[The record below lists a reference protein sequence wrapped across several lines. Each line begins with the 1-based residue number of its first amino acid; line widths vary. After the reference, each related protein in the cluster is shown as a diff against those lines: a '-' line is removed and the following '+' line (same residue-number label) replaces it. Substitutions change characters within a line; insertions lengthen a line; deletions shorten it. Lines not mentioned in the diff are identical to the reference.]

1 MNLDGELMSPDISF
15 GFDFSEL
22 PNSGEVQTA
31 ISSFQSRI
39 ANDEQEMNRQVFSVI
54 MSRSFSPEGQFAGVN
69 SISNSLGQLLSAQL
83 NSLASQ
89 VDKNLEIN
97 IDLANLDQN
106 TLETFQLSVA
116 YTFLDGRLRVSRD
129 GGFTDNTGQAGAASI
144 IGDWQAEYLLTDDGV
159 YRMRI
164 FNRNNFNTF
173 TSLSLSQNI
182 VTYGVALTQNVS
194 FNSFSE
200 LFQKITQRKE
210 KKRNTSL
217 IEDSDNYLRFQED
230 ADWKP
235 IDLSPVVER
244 LDSIYNKPNQ
254 ILPVDQR

>member
-1 MNLDGELMSPDISF
+1 
-15 GFDFSEL
+15 
-22 PNSGEVQTA
+22 
-31 ISSFQSRI
+31 
-39 ANDEQEMNRQVFSVI
+39 
-54 MSRSFSPEGQFAGVN
+54 
-69 SISNSLGQLLSAQL
+69 
-83 NSLASQ
+83 
-89 VDKNLEIN
+89 
-97 IDLANLDQN
+97 
-106 TLETFQLSVA
+106 
-116 YTFLDGRLRVSRD
+116 VSRD

-210 KKRNTSL
+210 KKRNKSL